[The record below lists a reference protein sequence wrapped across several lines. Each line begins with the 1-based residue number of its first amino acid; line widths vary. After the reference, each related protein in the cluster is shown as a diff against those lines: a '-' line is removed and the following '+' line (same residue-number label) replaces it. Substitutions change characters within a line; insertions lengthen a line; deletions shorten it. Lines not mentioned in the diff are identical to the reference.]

1 MTPQPHTTDDA
12 AALQELGRASV
23 EVVHDIKNQLNGL
36 KLYATFLRRRCERD
50 GRPADEL
57 ETVNKIIAGLERSA
71 AELSLLVRYGRPVE
85 LRRAARTDLA
95 EIVRAASAGD
105 VRVDADGAD
114 FRGDFDAEKLGEAL
128 ADIGAAARARAAG
141 DSLTPVSL
149 RREASSGGASA
160 LVEWRGVGGGAGGK
174 NIFGALAGN
183 SSLRAALAARRRGA
197 RRRGLA
203 RGRHNQRAPTV
214 ERVRG
219 LEPGVGGQR
228 L

>member
-23 EVVHDIKNQLNGL
+23 EIVHDIKNQLNGL

-50 GRPADEL
+50 ERPADEL

-71 AELSLLVRYGRPVE
+71 AELGLLVRYGRPVE

-95 EIVRAASAGD
+95 EIVRAATGGD
-105 VRVDADGAD
+105 ARIDADGAD

-128 ADIGAAARARAAG
+128 ADIGAAARARAAA
-141 DSLTPVSL
+141 DSPTPVSL
-149 RREASSGGASA
+149 RREAAGAGGTAA

-183 SSLRAALAARRRGA
+183 SSLRAALAARVVAAHGGAVSHEGDTISVRLPLRRDEG
-197 RRRGLA
+197 
-203 RGRHNQRAPTV
+203 
-214 ERVRG
+214 
-219 LEPGVGGQR
+219 
-228 L
+228 